1 MANMPA
7 NAGSSSGQ
15 TPLSAAQI
23 TPASSVTPAR
33 QVTPAAR
40 STPAPRGVPGHRAVR
55 PRNPKTPRAQ
65 QSQTTPAARPNAL
78 SWLLYLLV
86 LAGVAA
92 GLVIACEGPRSA
104 GRGAGV
110 VGCSLLAAGLARLVL
125 PPRYASLLA
134 TRRKAS
140 DVLAFAVLG
149 AGVLGVALLLP

>member
-7 NAGSSSGQ
+7 DAGSSGGQ

-23 TPASSVTPAR
+23 TPAPPV
-33 QVTPAAR
+33 
-40 STPAPRGVPGHRAVR
+40 TPAPRAVPGHRAVR
-55 PRNPKTPRAQ
+55 SRNPKTPKGPQAR
-65 QSQTTPAARPNAL
+65 TTSHASPVPARPNAL

-92 GLVIACEGPRSA
+92 GLFMAYQGSRYA
-104 GRGAGV
+104 GRGTGV

-125 PPRYASLLA
+125 PPRYAGMLA

-140 DVLAFAVLG
+140 DVLAFTVLG
-149 AGVLGVALLLP
+149 AGVLGIALLLP